1 MKTPMNENS
10 SANESRE
17 GASCYRGV
25 LRPFWRRMRYR
36 MILIPALIL
45 TVSAFAQE
53 TRVPD
58 AQQVVGGPR
67 GTPLTGMQLDRRAAE
82 VAALLR
88 CPVCQGL
95 SVADSP
101 SVMAQDMKGQVRDLL
116 GRGYDEEQILKYFET
131 SYGQFVRL
139 EPKKSGVNWLVWL
152 APVGALLFG
161 AGVIYATLRRK
172 ARLPVTVLPVAAAD
186 DPELAPYLTRVRE
199 LAYGKQETE

>member
-1 MKTPMNENS
+1 
-10 SANESRE
+10 
-17 GASCYRGV
+17 
-25 LRPFWRRMRYR
+25 MRAT
-36 MILIPALIL
+36 LISTLLLITTL
-45 TVSAFAQE
+45 AFAQE

-67 GTPLTGMQLDRRAAE
+67 GTALTGAQLDRRTAE

-152 APVGALLFG
+152 APLGALLFG
-161 AGVIYATLRRK
+161 AGVIYLTMRRK
-172 ARLPVTVLPVAAAD
+172 PGPIFVEPAAAVAVR
-186 DPELAPYLTRVRE
+186 DPELAAYLTRVRE

>member
-1 MKTPMNENS
+1 MVRDSLHPNRLMRTAFL
-10 SANESRE
+10 SALLLF
-17 GASCYRGV
+17 AT
-25 LRPFWRRMRYR
+25 F
-36 MILIPALIL
+36 
-45 TVSAFAQE
+45 AFAQE

-58 AQQVVGGPR
+58 AQQVVGSPR
-67 GTPLTGMQLDRRAAE
+67 GTSLTGVALDRRTAE

-116 GRGYDEEQILKYFET
+116 GRGYDEEQILTYFET

-152 APVGALLFG
+152 APLAALLLG
-161 AGVIYATLRRK
+161 IGVIFITLRRAPPPK
-172 ARLPVTVLPVAAAD
+172 KPVAEASAVSTG
-186 DPELAPYLTRVRE
+186 PELAAYLNRVRE
-199 LAYGKQETE
+199 LADGKQE